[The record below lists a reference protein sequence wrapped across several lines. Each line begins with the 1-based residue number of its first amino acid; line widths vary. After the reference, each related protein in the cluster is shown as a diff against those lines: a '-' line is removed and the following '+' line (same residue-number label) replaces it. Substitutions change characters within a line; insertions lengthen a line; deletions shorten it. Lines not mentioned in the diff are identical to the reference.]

1 METTLLTQL
10 YVILLTITSKTMGI
24 YIWAGS
30 FLFCNVWVRNFRHLC
45 GVVSLSC
52 QYICM
57 YVKLLL
63 DARKVSFIFTLIYN
77 GSREY
82 FTLRYNGRTEYFT
95 LRYNGSTEYFTRKK
109 PCNNNYISCNIVR
122 CNRNPATLH
131 QPRHLP
137 ITFVSAVLPV
147 DDPPVILNQK
157 ERSVTSLTGPWK

>member
-1 METTLLTQL
+1 
-10 YVILLTITSKTMGI
+10 
-24 YIWAGS
+24 
-30 FLFCNVWVRNFRHLC
+30 
-45 GVVSLSC
+45 
-52 QYICM
+52 M

-82 FTLRYNGRTEYFT
+82 FTLRYNGRTEYFTLRYNGSTEYFTLRYNGSTEYFT